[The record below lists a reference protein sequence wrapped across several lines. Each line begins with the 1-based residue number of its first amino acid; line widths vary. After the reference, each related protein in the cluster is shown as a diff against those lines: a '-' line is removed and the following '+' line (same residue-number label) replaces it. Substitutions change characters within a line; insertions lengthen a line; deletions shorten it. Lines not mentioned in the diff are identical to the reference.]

1 MDLENDLIDRF
12 GDFPVQVENLLAVG
26 RLKMYADLAQLD
38 KIRKQKDYI
47 FVTLSEKASEQI
59 TARELLKDLTVT
71 AFKATIG
78 DEAGKTMIKLV
89 IQPKMTQKDW
99 MEQLTVFVKALSE
112 HFEVAGEQDNEESTT
127 A

>member
-1 MDLENDLIDRF
+1 MIKLGN
-12 GDFPVQVENLLAVG
+12 
-26 RLKMYADLAQLD
+26 K
-38 KIRKQKDYI
+38 KII
-47 FVTLSEKASEQI
+47 FFVTLSEKASEQI